1 MAKFIKLINS
11 PNELSKLIM
20 DCIQLSLQQEL
31 EIIKNQEQ
39 GLLNFYQDNEVKCW
53 KEFI

>member
-1 MAKFIKLINS
+1 
-11 PNELSKLIM
+11 M
-20 DCIQLSLQQEL
+20 DCIQLSKEEEL

-39 GLLNFYQDNEVKCW
+39 ALLNFYQDNEVKCW